1 MTGACQTARAKQFP
15 DYRPPLI
22 MRAIAE
28 LQVEQRIWLR
38 NTEISGS
45 CARESMESMLEYHPS
60 SNHCLPRRRR
70 RPRAYA
76 GYAIGKG
83 HITQGSTWWTVIRQ
97 QFVLSAKTAPRE

>member
-1 MTGACQTARAKQFP
+1 
-15 DYRPPLI
+15 
-22 MRAIAE
+22 
-28 LQVEQRIWLR
+28 
-38 NTEISGS
+38 
-45 CARESMESMLEYHPS
+45 MESMLEYHPS

-97 QFVLSAKTAPRE
+97 QFGRSAKTAPYGEFATAVSVLSSRPMNGGG